1 VMHELGPSQT
11 IKRDEKQS
19 AVERALVLVDGPNVE
34 HPVEGS
40 KLEDDSRNAGG
51 SQTTRND

>member
-1 VMHELGPSQT
+1 MHELGPLQT